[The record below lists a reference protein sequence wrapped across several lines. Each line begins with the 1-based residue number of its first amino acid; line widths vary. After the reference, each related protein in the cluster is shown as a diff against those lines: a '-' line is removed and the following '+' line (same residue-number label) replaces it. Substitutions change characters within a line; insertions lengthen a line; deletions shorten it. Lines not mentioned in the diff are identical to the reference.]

1 MMKGHLLVFLKK
13 KPKTHVELITVTV
26 FRVA

>member
-13 KPKTHVELITVTV
+13 KKPKTHVELITVIW
-26 FRVA
+26 